1 METKI
6 LDKCEFDKVTGEIYY
21 HSPSPG
27 TYERVI
33 QDLAQ
38 LRAQWSP
45 ELAQDV
51 SAFHNID
58 AEAEL
63 TALLSEQVA
72 AEIDREILRDLR
84 KGAAWN
90 LRWDYNGWKR
100 GTTANPLTQYTQK
113 DWDIKA
119 YIKEQELQQTELVK
133 CLNNINEMINDSNFL
148 GD

>member
-1 METKI
+1 LYKE
-6 LDKCEFDKVTGEIYY
+6 LEFEDQIGEVSFDLESVTV
-21 HSPSPG
+21 SV
-27 TYERVI
+27 TERK
-33 QDLAQ
+33 

-51 SAFHNID
+51 AAFHNID

-100 GTTANPLTQYTQK
+100 LASIWNYSIYSKRLEPNFDYSNQPIVSSNPQ
-113 DWDIKA
+113 I
-119 YIKEQELQQTELVK
+119 
-133 CLNNINEMINDSNFL
+133 NIERWS
-148 GD
+148 